1 MMYLG
6 MVVGSVVTTFWR
18 ISKDSTIWM
27 LALDFSAMF
36 AIFLWIA
43 ADDGSWHWEG
53 ANIFLVILLFLIG
66 ICYGVLIPTLVV
78 TVDEQYPQYSLV
90 MNQVMSIV
98 GIMSMF
104 CFVWI
109 ALYCIEVQ

>member
-1 MMYLG
+1 

-18 ISKDSTIWM
+18 VNKDSTILVWT
-27 LALDFSAMF
+27 LWFSVMTAV
-36 AIFLWIA
+36 FLWIA
-43 ADDGSWHWEG
+43 ADDGTWHWQG
-53 ANIFLVILLFLIG
+53 ANIFLVILMFLIG

-98 GIMSMF
+98 GLLSMF